1 MTMIKTKVN
10 EDGRMLIPAQVR
22 KALGLKAGETVL
34 LSVEDDTLRV
44 VTLKRGLRRAQALL
58 RRYVPEDTA
67 LVDGL
72 IAERR
77 REAKRG

>member
-1 MTMIKTKVN
+1 MTTTKTKVN
-10 EDGRMLIPAQVR
+10 EDGRMLIPAEVR

-34 LSVEDDTLRV
+34 LTVEDDTLRV

-58 RRYVPEDTA
+58 RRYVSEDTA
-67 LVDGL
+67 LAESL

>member
-1 MTMIKTKVN
+1 MTTSKTKVN
-10 EDGRMLIPAQVR
+10 EDGRMLIPAEVR
-22 KALGLKAGETVL
+22 KALGLKPGETVL

-67 LVDGL
+67 LAEGL
-72 IAERR
+72 IAERK